1 MKNEYNQSRNNSI
14 WKKVIIW
21 RKICS
26 VCAFSNIGPRGKKK
40 VARQKR
46 GKEAYANAATA
57 TFTNG
62 STRDYSIEYCETM
75 SMQER
80 KKERRRAERRYRGS
94 MGYRSVRV
102 LLQRPTGQ
110 RITRNS
116 RLDSTEFECTPILP
130 SCLTYLPTFYLYI
143 TLYAC
148 TTEMPEVFDSRTTV

>member
-1 MKNEYNQSRNNSI
+1 MKNKHNQLRSNPIRKKSNNGGKFVQCVFQH
-14 WKKVIIW
+14 WTQG
-21 RKICS
+21 RK
-26 VCAFSNIGPRGKKK
+26 KKK
-40 VARQKR
+40 VARQRR

-116 RLDSTEFECTPILP
+116 RLDSAEFECTPILP

-148 TTEMPEVFDSRTTV
+148 TTEMPEVFDPRTTV